1 MLETHLRQAATI
13 LLESTI
19 RIAPPDARDWGR
31 GILGEL
37 GYVEGPWA
45 VAMWAMGGASVLARR
60 TLVSIL
66 VPGRRGQNLIPD
78 GGLFARS
85 FPLRKVTLAAC
96 GVFVMGALLF
106 FFAPPFRQAVRLSLA
121 AWQDVVIADTSV
133 APSNNTEVSTESPI
147 AQVFGPEVS
156 ARNALVVHVSSLA
169 LLGFMVTMA
178 VAGTALLLG
187 IRKSAKHGARRSQPF
202 AMAALLAGTLG
213 FLISSATIYLTYR
226 PYWYI
231 YQHGSLRGNQS
242 HLGNPSDFLT
252 VAQAFQYY
260 GFATANFSL
269 YFWMGVILLGV
280 IGLVLILLRHF
291 LGRPPANA
299 SV

>member
-60 TLVSIL
+60 TLVSIFI
-66 VPGRRGQNLIPD
+66 PGPKGQSLIPD

-106 FFAPPFRQAVRLSLA
+106 FFAPPFRQGVRISLV
-121 AWQDVVIADTSV
+121 AWQDLLIAKAPV
-133 APSNNTEVSTESPI
+133 APHDEAKVSTESSI

-156 ARNALVVHVSSLA
+156 ARNAVVVHVSSLA
-169 LLGFMVTMA
+169 LLGFVLMMA
-178 VAGTALLLG
+178 FAATALLLG
-187 IRKSAKHGARRSQPF
+187 IRKGAKHGARRSQPF
-202 AMAALLAGTLG
+202 AMAALLAGALG

-231 YQHGSLRGNQS
+231 YQHEILNGSRS
-242 HLGNPSDFLT
+242 HLGEPGDFLT

-260 GFATANFSL
+260 GFATANFPL

-299 SV
+299 SA

>member
-1 MLETHLRQAATI
+1 MLETHLRQAATV

-19 RIAPPDARDWGR
+19 RIAPLEARDWGR

-37 GYVEGPWA
+37 GQVEGAWA
-45 VAMWAMGGASVLARR
+45 VAMWAMGGAGVLAKSA
-60 TLVSIL
+60 LVSFLI
-66 VPGRRGQNLIPD
+66 PGRGGKNLVPD

-106 FFAPPFRQAVRLSLA
+106 FFAPPFRQGVRISLS
-121 AWQDVVIADTSV
+121 AWRDLILVETPNAQLSEGTGR
-133 APSNNTEVSTESPI
+133 TESLE
-147 AQVFGPEVS
+147 AQVFGREVS
-156 ARNALVVHVSSLA
+156 ARNASVLHIASLA
-169 LLGFMVTMA
+169 LLIFSTMM
-178 VAGTALLLG
+178 AL
-187 IRKSAKHGARRSQPF
+187 AT
-202 AMAALLAGTLG
+202 AALLRGILKRARRAAPRSQSVAWATLLAGALG

-231 YQHGSLRGNQS
+231 YQNQVLS
-242 HLGNPSDFLT
+242 GQRSRADAARDYLT
-252 VAQAFQYY
+252 VAQSLQFY
-260 GFATANFSL
+260 GFAAANVPL

-291 LGRPPANA
+291 LGRPPANVSA
-299 SV
+299 